1 LGKIFKDKGLLSY
14 GMVGEFLGTEMGKDV
29 EKCHHSHRCYRQ
41 RRVEINPGLLWKV
54 VGGQLIFLK
63 DCLAKRALA

>member
-1 LGKIFKDKGLLSY
+1 
-14 GMVGEFLGTEMGKDV
+14 MVGEFLGIEMGKDV
-29 EKCHHSHRCYRQ
+29 EKCHHSPRCYRQ
-41 RRVEINPGLLWKV
+41 RRVEMNPGLLWKV